1 MSRCQNGLGGAPLP
15 ESIPRRA
22 AVGGD
27 QSGQED
33 DLDEERQDEDQNNL
47 ARQGHDGFPNLAR
60 FDHVPEASPA
70 NAAENATASGLD
82 VRSIPAGGAP
92 GINGVAVQVAT
103 RVIADP
109 PKHAATTHGTSFLAR
124 ARSRRR
130 YVRRER
136 GSSVG
141 RLPGRDRSRGA
152 WS

>member
-1 MSRCQNGLGGAPLP
+1 MSRCKNGLGGAPLP

-22 AVGGD
+22 AVGVD

-92 GINGVAVQVAT
+92 GNNGGAVHVAK
-103 RVIADP
+103 RVHADP
-109 PKHAATTHGTSFLAR
+109 AKQPATTQ
-124 ARSRRR
+124 
-130 YVRRER
+130 
-136 GSSVG
+136 
-141 RLPGRDRSRGA
+141 
-152 WS
+152 